1 MERDNPGR
9 SWQHL
14 AEKTAREQDPKK
26 VAELAKELIRAFD
39 EQQNSRPRK
48 SNPPNRGD

>member
-1 MERDNPGR
+1 MEPDNPAS

-26 VAELAKELIRAFD
+26 VVELAKELIRALD

-48 SNPPNRGD
+48 SNPPNSGA